1 MKKNKTLVAVALSM
15 AMLITVIPSV
25 PAKAAVK
32 VSKVAVASSTT
43 GSTKKVVV
51 AKGKSVALTTTV
63 TVKPD
68 KAANKKVTYK
78 VSNKKIATVSS
89 KGVVKGKKA
98 GTTKITVTSKKNK
111 KKKATISVTVKKGAV
126 TGVALDQTSGTI
138 NVGDVVTLNATV
150 SANSGADK
158 SLVWKSSSDAVAT
171 VSDKGVV
178 TAVAPGSAVI
188 TAQAIDGSGK
198 SATYSVTV
206 LQPVNLASIEVQNA
220 QSLVFALDNPC
231 ALDMSQVEVKIRA
244 NATGTFNRKLTI
256 DTLTSADSVNYSLV
270 INSKTRIN
278 VGDYVQVSVP
288 SLTGTSKTI
297 EKQYMDQICA
307 YTGDRII
314 SWEVNEYN
322 TQKFSWNERGY
333 GALQITGLPAGLTA
347 EEKNGSLI
355 VKGTPTETGL
365 TNATLT
371 AVDEIGNTLTQTVK
385 FVVYKNSVYDNDG
398 NIAEQG
404 VLVGAATEEYVL
416 AATTDNNNLSFSFN
430 SVYGGSSNYY
440 YSIVNDAA
448 TGLEVSNSKV
458 TGSDGKDLKLDGYI
472 CYNSSSYY
480 SGSSGLS
487 TYAKITAPGTYDIVI
502 RAYDKKDVDNYIS
515 DSKKYPANTIKKCDV
530 TVRVNVAQGVT
541 VAGIVKDAA
550 GNPIPDAYIKF
561 TNKNRADKYTVSN
574 GTSSSSSTTGV
585 GAYSIVLSPGTYDI
599 EASYSAGISDSSE
612 ATNYLYSQAL
622 TETKS
627 GFDISLNLYKVS
639 LVGSKTQV
647 IGQDYNEDDVTM
659 KDVVKDLSW
668 KSNHESVGSGDT
680 LYLKAGTYTLEAEE
694 IVSTTNS
701 TKVPPTTTYSKAY
714 YTATV
719 TVTNAAVQVSVTKVK
734 EETLKNSS
742 SNVDRSLYIY

>member
-1 MKKNKTLVAVALSM
+1 MRKTKSLAAIALSM
-15 AMLITVIPSV
+15 AMLLTMVPVV

-32 VSKVAVASSTT
+32 VSKVAVASATS

-51 AKGKSVALTTTV
+51 AKGKSVKLTTTV
-63 TVKPD
+63 TVKPN
-68 KAANKKVTYK
+68 KSANKKVSYK
-78 VSNKKIATVSS
+78 SANSKIASVSS

-98 GTTKITVTSKKNK
+98 GSTKITVTSKKDS
-111 KKKATISVTVKKGAV
+111 KKKAAIKVTVKKGAV
-126 TGVALDQTSGTI
+126 TSVALDQTTGTI
-138 NVGDVVTLNATV
+138 NVGDTVALKATV
-150 SANSGADK
+150 KAKKGADK
-158 SLVWKSSSDAVAT
+158 TIAWKSSSDAVAT
-171 VSDKGVV
+171 VSSKGVV
-178 TAVAPGSAVI
+178 TAVAPGSVVI

-198 SATYSVTV
+198 KATYTVTV
-206 LQPVNLASIEVQNA
+206 LQPVNLASMEVQNA

-231 ALDMSQVEVKIRA
+231 ALDMSQVEVKIRQ
-244 NATGTFNRKLTI
+244 NATGTFNRKLTV

-288 SLTGTSKTI
+288 SLTGTAKTI

-307 YTGDRII
+307 FTEDSVV
-314 SWEVNEYN
+314 SWKVNEYG
-322 TQKFSWNERGY
+322 TRSYSFDERGY
-333 GALQITGLPAGLTA
+333 GALQIIGLPAGLTA

-355 VKGTPTETGL
+355 VKGIPTATGV

-398 NIAEQG
+398 NITEQG
-404 VLVGAATEEYVL
+404 VLVGAATEKYAL
-416 AATTDNNNLSFSFN
+416 AATTDTNNLSFSFN
-430 SVYGGSSNYY
+430 SIYGGSSNYY
-440 YSIVNDAA
+440 YSVINDAA

-472 CYNSSSYY
+472 CYNNSTYY
-480 SGSSGLS
+480 SGSGLYS
-487 TYAKITAPGTYDIVI
+487 YAKITAPGTYDIVI

-515 DSKKYPANTIKKCDV
+515 DSKKYPVNTIKKCDV

-550 GNPIPDAYIKF
+550 GNPIPNADLTF
-561 TNKNRADKYTVSN
+561 TNKNRADKYT
-574 GTSSSSSTTGV
+574 TSRWAYSSSSTTGV
-585 GAYSIVLSPGTYDI
+585 GAYSVVLSPGTYDI

-627 GFDISLNLYKVS
+627 GFDIALNLYKVS

-647 IGQDYNEDDVTM
+647 IGQDGNEDDVTM
-659 KDVVKDLSW
+659 KDVVESLSW

-694 IVSTTNS
+694 IIRTTDY
-701 TKVPPTTTYSKAY
+701 TKSPSTTTYSKAY

-719 TVTNAAVQVSVTKVK
+719 TITNAAVQVSVEKPRM
-734 EETLKNSS
+734 EALKSSS
-742 SNVDRSLYIY
+742 SNVDRYLYIY